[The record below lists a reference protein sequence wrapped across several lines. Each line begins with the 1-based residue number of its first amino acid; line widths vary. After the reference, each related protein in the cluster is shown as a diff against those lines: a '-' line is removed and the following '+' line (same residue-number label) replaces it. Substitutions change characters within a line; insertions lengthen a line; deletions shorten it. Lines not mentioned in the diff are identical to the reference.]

1 MAYFGVDPGK
11 SGAIALVDNDGFTM
25 NYVRLK
31 ETTGDISGFIKDYAK
46 IVDYCIVEK
55 VASRPMQGVKSV
67 FTFGESFGL
76 VQGLLMAHNV
86 KFELHTPPVWMK
98 KMGLITRG
106 IKGVEK
112 KRIHKQRAQELFMNS
127 KNITLTTA
135 DAFLLAEYAR
145 RLDRGII

>member
-1 MAYFGVDPGK
+1 
-11 SGAIALVDNDGFTM
+11 
-25 NYVRLK
+25 
-31 ETTGDISGFIKDYAK
+31 
-46 IVDYCIVEK
+46 
-55 VASRPMQGVKSV
+55 
-67 FTFGESFGL
+67 
-76 VQGLLMAHNV
+76 
-86 KFELHTPPVWMK
+86 MK

-145 RLDRGII
+145 RLDRGMF

>member
-11 SGAIALVDNDGFTM
+11 SGAIALIDKDGFTM
-25 NYVRLK
+25 NYVRLN

-55 VASRPMQGVKSV
+55 VASRPMQGVRSV

-145 RLDRGII
+145 RLDRGMF

>member
-1 MAYFGVDPGK
+1 
-11 SGAIALVDNDGFTM
+11 
-25 NYVRLK
+25 
-31 ETTGDISGFIKDYAK
+31 
-46 IVDYCIVEK
+46 
-55 VASRPMQGVKSV
+55 
-67 FTFGESFGL
+67 
-76 VQGLLMAHNV
+76 MAHNV

-145 RLDRGII
+145 RLDRGMF